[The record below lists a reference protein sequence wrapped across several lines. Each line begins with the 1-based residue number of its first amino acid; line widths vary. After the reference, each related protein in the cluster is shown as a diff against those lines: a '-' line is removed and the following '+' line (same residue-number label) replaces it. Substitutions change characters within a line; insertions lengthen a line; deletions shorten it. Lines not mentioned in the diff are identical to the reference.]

1 MSEDLYE
8 YDSEGTD
15 GSDAV
20 IEVQTLASKRKQGL
34 FEKIVL

>member
-1 MSEDLYE
+1 MSEDLYK

-20 IEVQTLASKRKQGL
+20 IEVQTLASKGKAR
-34 FEKIVL
+34 II